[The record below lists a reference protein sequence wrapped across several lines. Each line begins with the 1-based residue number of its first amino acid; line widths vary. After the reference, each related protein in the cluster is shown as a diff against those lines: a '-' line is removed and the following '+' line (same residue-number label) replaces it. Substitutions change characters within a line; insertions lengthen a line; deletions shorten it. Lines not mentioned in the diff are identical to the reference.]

1 MQARQ
6 LKPAVAS
13 GNATL
18 VSSRLLPPSAARMPD
33 LAQKWSLGLDGSKL
47 SWLAFDFV
55 TNLIDRRACGDSV
68 RPARS
73 TTTKNPQGQ

>member
-1 MQARQ
+1 
-6 LKPAVAS
+6 
-13 GNATL
+13 
-18 VSSRLLPPSAARMPD
+18 MPD

-68 RPARS
+68 RPART

>member
-1 MQARQ
+1 
-6 LKPAVAS
+6 
-13 GNATL
+13 
-18 VSSRLLPPSAARMPD
+18 MPD

-68 RPARS
+68 RPRS
-73 TTTKNPQGQ
+73 LHNHKNPQGQ